1 LPDMYYNFFF
11 PYAAGVYSLM
21 DATYGD
27 NHIDP
32 FHKIRLGWIQPAIV
46 WENQCIPIDAVETSH
61 VAFILHDPKHG
72 VGEYFIIENRY
83 PNLEYDSNL
92 PDKGLAVW
100 HIMEDPDIY
109 KNLIAPSGVNPG
121 DWATI
126 GANDWGRR
134 VIRMIRPVSGPPFDN
149 SKALWDGSD
158 PATGYDLLSE
168 DADPNHATLKW
179 ADGTPSGF
187 AITNISVADPNMQA
201 CIEVPI
207 HMGGASV
214 ERSKLAD
221 DKKPK
226 KFWLEQNYPNPF
238 NPETSIPFT
247 LNQETKV
254 TVKIFNVL
262 GQEMITLLDRDL
274 VAGKHLVQW
283 NAIDKNGVYVSS
295 GVYFYQVETNGNKAV
310 RKMML
315 MR

>member
-1 LPDMYYNFFF
+1 
-11 PYAAGVYSLM
+11 
-21 DATYGD
+21 
-27 NHIDP
+27 
-32 FHKIRLGWIQPAIV
+32 
-46 WENQCIPIDAVETSH
+46 
-61 VAFILHDPKHG
+61 
-72 VGEYFIIENRY
+72 
-83 PNLEYDSNL
+83 
-92 PDKGLAVW
+92 
-100 HIMEDPDIY
+100 
-109 KNLIAPSGVNPG
+109 
-121 DWATI
+121 
-126 GANDWGRR
+126 
-134 VIRMIRPVSGPPFDN
+134 
-149 SKALWDGSD
+149 
-158 PATGYDLLSE
+158 
-168 DADPNHATLKW
+168 
-179 ADGTPSGF
+179 
-187 AITNISVADPNMQA
+187 
-201 CIEVPI
+201 
-207 HMGGASV
+207 
-214 ERSKLAD
+214 LAD